1 MTILVHILTILF
13 GFITF
18 VIFKNK
24 RYKDVP
30 FVSFIMIF
38 SFVGFGI
45 VSILTIF
52 VPSGKLL
59 LFPLVCIVFG
69 LIIIFMLIN
78 DLYSLVRCKEKING
92 VYCGYNTYYVYK
104 EQTTQNVSY
113 KQLTKKMR
121 EGETYPIYVDP
132 KYPAVFILQKK
143 IKLSSIVIVFF
154 GILFLVGGIVTLY
167 EALPYF
173 FR

>member
-1 MTILVHILTILF
+1 
-13 GFITF
+13 
-18 VIFKNK
+18 
-24 RYKDVP
+24 
-30 FVSFIMIF
+30 
-38 SFVGFGI
+38 
-45 VSILTIF
+45 
-52 VPSGKLL
+52 
-59 LFPLVCIVFG
+59 
-69 LIIIFMLIN
+69 
-78 DLYSLVRCKEKING
+78 
-92 VYCGYNTYYVYK
+92 
-104 EQTTQNVSY
+104 
-113 KQLTKKMR
+113 MR